1 MYSTTYWWFVFQF
14 HECPYQHNKFRNIQL
29 IDINE
34 LTNKNCAEIP
44 TQFSENLA
52 EYLSDITPLT
62 I

>member
-34 LTNKNCAEIP
+34 LTNKNCAE
-44 TQFSENLA
+44 NLA